1 VSKMVLV
8 TISGHPGSGTS
19 TLVETLSEHFGWVS
33 LNGGQIFRDE
43 AQKRGLSLAKFGA
56 LCSVD
61 FSIDRSLDEILK
73 NKMHEQG
80 GPQVIESRLS
90 GWWAHLEE
98 IDCFRIWLEVSD
110 LERARRV
117 VSREGGSTDDALRA
131 NRHRTSLDLT
141 RYEELY
147 GLNPEDK
154 TPYTHVVDAS
164 YLDVDEVATAVIK
177 ILEESQ

>member
-1 VSKMVLV
+1 MVQV
-8 TISGHPGSGTS
+8 TISGHPGSGTT
-19 TLVETLSEHFGWVS
+19 TLVEALCEHFDWDS
-33 LNGGQIFRDE
+33 LNGGQIFRDQAE
-43 AQKRGLSLAKFGA
+43 KRGLSLAKFGA

-73 NKMHEQG
+73 NKMHEPN
-80 GPQVIESRLS
+80 GPKIMESRLS

-98 IDCFRIWLEVSD
+98 INCVRIWLEVSD
-110 LERARRV
+110 VVRARRV

-154 TPYTHVVDAS
+154 TPYTHIIDAS
-164 YLDVDEVATAVIK
+164 FLETEEVVTAVVK
-177 ILEESQ
+177 ILEESL